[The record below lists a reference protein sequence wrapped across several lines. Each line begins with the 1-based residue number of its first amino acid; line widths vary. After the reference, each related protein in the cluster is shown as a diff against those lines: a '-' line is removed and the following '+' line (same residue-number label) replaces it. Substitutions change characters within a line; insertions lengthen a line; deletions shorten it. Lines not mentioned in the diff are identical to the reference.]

1 MLKAVSVASLIRLA
15 SSRRYQ
21 EVLFL
26 LLCAAILALQLF
38 LPGFIGM
45 ANNGDFPKVAGR
57 LCLGSADRETEN
69 FVYFQPDYLRG
80 PTHCYDPHIPSSEI
94 APAWLASSLEQAAG
108 DPGRF
113 DIRWLGAIHALLF
126 AGFYF
131 SVLVLLR
138 PLSAVAR
145 IVLSLTAL
153 WIFADVGLVSY
164 FNSFYSD
171 VPAILGGLAAA
182 VLAVLLMANE
192 KIHVGLFVL
201 FGLASLMFVTS
212 KGQHTILG
220 LVPLATA
227 MTIGWRSR
235 DRFTRLAGWAVSLAL
250 AAGML
255 CVFAATPD
263 WFGAQ
268 AKFNLIFNKI
278 ARNSRTPLQDL
289 RALGLNDRDLRYVGM
304 HAYLP
309 DGPMQDIQ
317 WRDAF
322 GARSSYA
329 RVLGFYFRHPYRTL
343 EILWSDLRA
352 EAWMRRVFGNFP
364 KSYGRPPGSQTDRLS
379 SWSSMRSWLF
389 IKCPAHMLA
398 WYALA
403 LLAPPFLAMHAQSR
417 FQRSLLWTIAAL
429 SVLGAL
435 EFGVSS
441 LADGV
446 ETFRHL
452 LMFHVFT
459 DAAMFLALVLAAGR
473 LERRWR
479 LVAVSEGAV
488 AATREPLPDGRGS
501 E

>member
-1 MLKAVSVASLIRLA
+1 MLKAVSVASPIRFA
-15 SSRRYQ
+15 SSPRWQ

-26 LLCAAILALQLF
+26 LLCAAILAWQLF

-45 ANNGDFPKVAGR
+45 ANNGDFPKVAGP

-69 FVYFQPDYLRG
+69 FLYFQPDYLRG

-108 DPGRF
+108 DPTRF

-145 IVLSLTAL
+145 ILLSLAAL

-164 FNSFYSD
+164 LNSFYSD

-182 VLAVLLMANE
+182 VLAVHLMTNE

-201 FGLASLMFVTS
+201 FGLASLMFVAS
-212 KGQHTILG
+212 KGQHAILG
-220 LVPLATA
+220 LVPLAA
-227 MTIGWRSR
+227 ALAIGWRSR

-250 AAGML
+250 AAGIVW
-255 CVFAATPD
+255 VFAGTPS
-263 WFGAQ
+263 WYTSQ
-268 AKFNLIFNKI
+268 SRFNLIFNKI
-278 ARNSRTPLQDL
+278 TRTSRTPLQDL
-289 RALGLNDRDLRYVGM
+289 RALGLKDTDMRYVGM

-309 DGPMQDIQ
+309 NSPMQDIQ

-322 GARSSYA
+322 TARSGYA
-329 RVLGFYFRHPYRTL
+329 QALGFYVRRPGRTL
-343 EILWSDLRA
+343 AILWSDLRA
-352 EAWMRRVFGNFP
+352 EAWMRRAFGNFP
-364 KSYGRPPGSQTDRLS
+364 KSYGRPPGSQSDRLG
-379 SWSSMRSWLF
+379 SWSSIRSWLF

-403 LLAPPFLAMHAQSR
+403 LLAPPLLAMREKSR
-417 FQRSLLWTIAAL
+417 RQRSLLWTIAAV

-441 LADGV
+441 LADGC

-459 DAAMFLALVLAAGR
+459 DAAIFLALVLVAGSMS
-473 LERRWR
+473 RRQPGPQIP
-479 LVAVSEGAV
+479 S
-488 AATREPLPDGRGS
+488 P
-501 E
+501 